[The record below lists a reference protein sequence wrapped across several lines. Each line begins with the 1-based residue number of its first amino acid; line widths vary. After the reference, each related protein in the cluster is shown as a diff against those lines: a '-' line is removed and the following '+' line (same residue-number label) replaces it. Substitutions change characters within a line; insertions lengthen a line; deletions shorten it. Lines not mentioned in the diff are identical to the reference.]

1 MKVQVV
7 IERDND
13 GTYTAVIK
21 NQFKNV
27 GFFGNGTTVEEAMD
41 DLRLSESEAR
51 EFDPKLPVLEYEVKY
66 DVASFLQYYS
76 QYLTLTGLQKITG
89 VNNKQLSRYATG
101 VSKPTERTSQKIMFG
116 IRDFSQKLNNVSFV

>member
-1 MKVQVV
+1 MQTNYKGKIMKVQVV
-7 IERDND
+7 IEKNID

-51 EFDPKLPVLEYEVKY
+51 KFDPNLPVLEYENC
-66 DVASFLQYYS
+66 D
-76 QYLTLTGLQKITG
+76 
-89 VNNKQLSRYATG
+89 
-101 VSKPTERTSQKIMFG
+101 
-116 IRDFSQKLNNVSFV
+116 